1 MHRLLKPCGELD
13 IKLKNNEITFVR
25 SFRFKIVLYSL
36 LSLFYTIISEAAII
50 LLARG
55 VGYFIRDMQGR
66 PIGIPTP
73 NPGLQSAINAPI
85 VNNSMEAMHQAGKP
99 MGKHIIG
106 FFIFFVFLMGIA
118 LFMFYFLL
126 LTRKFSVY
134 LKKIV
139 KGINQI
145 ATGDLSTRIIIEDKD
160 EFAFIADCLNKMADD
175 INILIESERKNEKIK
190 NDLITN
196 VAHDLRTPLTSIIGY
211 LNLTTKN
218 KNLEDETQQKYISI
232 AYEKSLRLEKM
243 IGDLFSYTKYNSEE
257 IVAKSKPIDMVKF
270 MEQMIEEFYP
280 SLQDEKLE
288 YEFHSNSESAI
299 IDGDGDLLARAFSNL
314 ISNAI
319 KYGKDG
325 KNLRIYVS
333 KNQSFVSIAV
343 INYGEVIPEKDLE
356 YIFDRFYRVENSRS
370 VETGGTGL
378 GLAIAKKIILMHD
391 GTIKATSTLE
401 GTTFEV
407 ILKLSEK
414 SK

>member
-1 MHRLLKPCGELD
+1 M
-13 IKLKNNEITFVR
+13 KNSNISFVR

-36 LSLFYTIISEAAII
+36 LSLFYTILSEAAII

-55 VGYFIRDMQGR
+55 VGYFIREMQGK
-66 PIGIPTP
+66 PVGIPTP
-73 NPGLQSAINAPI
+73 NPMLQSAINDPI
-85 VNNSMEAMHQAGKP
+85 VNNSFYNMERNGKGVGKP
-99 MGKHIIG
+99 IIG
-106 FFIFFVFLMGIA
+106 LFIFFVIIIGIA
-118 LFMFYFLL
+118 LFIFYFLL

-134 LKKIV
+134 LKRIV
-139 KGINQI
+139 RGINQI

-175 INILIESERKNEKIK
+175 IHILIESERKNEKVK

-218 KNLEDETQQKYISI
+218 LDLDEETKQKYISI
-232 AYEKSLRLEKM
+232 AFDKSLRLEKM

-288 YEFHSNSESAI
+288 YEFNSNCENAI
-299 IDGDGDLLARAFSNL
+299 INGDGDLLARAFSNL

-325 KNLRIYVS
+325 KNLRVFVN
-333 KNQSFVSIAV
+333 KNQTFVSISIV
-343 INYGEVIPEKDLE
+343 NYGEVIPKKDLE

-370 VETGGTGL
+370 VKTGGTGL

-391 GTIKATSTLE
+391 GAIKATSSLE

-407 ILKLSEK
+407 ILKLSENQAK
-414 SK
+414 GKEKVT

>member
-1 MHRLLKPCGELD
+1 M
-13 IKLKNNEITFVR
+13 KNSNISFVR

-36 LSLFYTIISEAAII
+36 LSLFYTILSEAAII

-55 VGYFIRDMQGR
+55 VGYFIREMQGK
-66 PIGIPTP
+66 PVGIPTP
-73 NPGLQSAINAPI
+73 NPMMQSAINDPI
-85 VNNSMEAMHQAGKP
+85 VNNSFYNMERNGKGMGKP
-99 MGKHIIG
+99 IIG
-106 FFIFFVFLMGIA
+106 LFIFFVIIIGIA
-118 LFMFYFLL
+118 LFIFYFLL

-134 LKKIV
+134 LKRIV

-175 INILIESERKNEKIK
+175 IHILIESERKNEKVK

-218 KNLEDETQQKYISI
+218 LDLDEETKQKYISI
-232 AYEKSLRLEKM
+232 AYDKSLRLEKM

-288 YEFHSNSESAI
+288 YEFNSNCENAI
-299 IDGDGDLLARAFSNL
+299 INGDGDLLARAFSNL

-325 KNLRIYVS
+325 KNLRVFVN
-333 KNQSFVSIAV
+333 KNETFVSISIV
-343 INYGEVIPEKDLE
+343 NYGEVIPKKDLE

-370 VETGGTGL
+370 VKTGGTGL

-391 GTIKATSTLE
+391 GAIKATSSLE

-407 ILKLSEK
+407 ILKLSENQAK
-414 SK
+414 GKEKVT

>member
-1 MHRLLKPCGELD
+1 M
-13 IKLKNNEITFVR
+13 KNSEINFVR

-55 VGYFIRDMQGR
+55 VGYFIRDMQGK
-66 PIGIPTP
+66 PMGISPP
-73 NPGLQSAINAPI
+73 NPGMQSAISAP
-85 VNNSMEAMHQAGKP
+85 VMNNSLEAIQQAGKP
-99 MGKHIIG
+99 MGKHLIG
-106 FFIFFVFLMGIA
+106 LFIVFVFLIGIA

-134 LKKIV
+134 LKRIV

-175 INILIESERKNEKIK
+175 INILIENERKNEKIK

-218 KNLEDETQQKYISI
+218 KDLEDETRQKYISI
-232 AYEKSLRLEKM
+232 AYDKSLRLEKL

-288 YEFHSNSESAI
+288 CEFHSNCESGI

-325 KNLRIYVS
+325 KNLRIFVN
-333 KNQSFVSIAV
+333 KNQSFISIAV

>member
-1 MHRLLKPCGELD
+1 M
-13 IKLKNNEITFVR
+13 KNSNISFVR

-36 LSLFYTIISEAAII
+36 LSLFYTILSEAAII

-55 VGYFIRDMQGR
+55 VGYFIREMQGK
-66 PIGIPTP
+66 PVGIPTP
-73 NPGLQSAINAPI
+73 NPMMQSAINDPI
-85 VNNSMEAMHQAGKP
+85 VNNSFYNMERNGKGMGKP
-99 MGKHIIG
+99 IIG
-106 FFIFFVFLMGIA
+106 LFIFFVIIIGIA
-118 LFMFYFLL
+118 LFIFYFLL

-134 LKKIV
+134 LKRIV

-175 INILIESERKNEKIK
+175 IHILIESERKNEKVK

-218 KNLEDETQQKYISI
+218 LDLDEETKQKYISI
-232 AYEKSLRLEKM
+232 AYGKSLRLEKM

-288 YEFHSNSESAI
+288 YEFNSNCENAI
-299 IDGDGDLLARAFSNL
+299 INGDGDLLARAFSNL

-325 KNLRIYVS
+325 KNLRVFVN
-333 KNQSFVSIAV
+333 KNETFVSISIV
-343 INYGEVIPEKDLE
+343 NYGEVIPKKDLE

-370 VETGGTGL
+370 VKTGGTGL

-391 GTIKATSTLE
+391 GAIKATSSLE

-407 ILKLSEK
+407 ILKLSENQAK
-414 SK
+414 GKEKVT

>member
-1 MHRLLKPCGELD
+1 MD
-13 IKLKNNEITFVR
+13 IKLKNSNISFVR

-36 LSLFYTIISEAAII
+36 LSLFYTILSEAAII

-55 VGYFIRDMQGR
+55 VGYFIREMQGK
-66 PIGIPTP
+66 PVGIPTP
-73 NPGLQSAINAPI
+73 NPMLQSAINDPI
-85 VNNSMEAMHQAGKP
+85 VNNSFYNMERNGKGVGKP
-99 MGKHIIG
+99 IIG
-106 FFIFFVFLMGIA
+106 LFIFFVIIIGIA
-118 LFMFYFLL
+118 LFIFYFLL

-134 LKKIV
+134 LKRIV
-139 KGINQI
+139 RGINQI

-175 INILIESERKNEKIK
+175 IHILIESERKNEKVK

-218 KNLEDETQQKYISI
+218 LDLDEETKQKYISI
-232 AYEKSLRLEKM
+232 AFDKSLRLEKM

-288 YEFHSNSESAI
+288 YEFNSNCENAI
-299 IDGDGDLLARAFSNL
+299 INGDGDLLARAFSNL

-325 KNLRIYVS
+325 KNLRVFVN
-333 KNQSFVSIAV
+333 KNQTFVSISIV
-343 INYGEVIPEKDLE
+343 NYGEVIPKKDLE

-370 VETGGTGL
+370 VKTGGTGL

-391 GTIKATSTLE
+391 GAIKATSSLE

-407 ILKLSEK
+407 ILKLSENQAK
-414 SK
+414 GKEKVT